1 MTKRLTALLMIV
13 ALLAFGLVAAA
24 QDQDEEQEPALPSS
38 IEVISVDGAE
48 DACHADNDI
57 ARIVLSFN
65 EPGDVTMRAQAYT
78 DFYDETTEYMTT
90 GAGMLEII
98 VNAPTLPEHS
108 VIQYSFTSGDPA
120 DTAYIAINC
129 TTGMWSQGLYFGDDG
144 RIAAG
149 LDVPVVFYPLLD
161 ADGEPYWEFYTVDVE
176 DPDRSGELSLRLT
189 PDMLA
194 EFERI
199 PEQNTALAITR
210 DGLATLYRLTTG
222 QLQVNYAP
230 DAEGKVAVVIFDGN
244 RPRSQRAD
252 FEAN

>member
-1 MTKRLTALLMIV
+1 MLKRLTLLLTIAALT
-13 ALLAFGLVAAA
+13 AFGLATSA
-24 QDQDEEQEPALPSS
+24 QDETPTPSS
-38 IEVISVDGAE
+38 IEVNTVEGAE
-48 DACHADNDI
+48 DACHADNDV

-78 DFYDETTEYMTT
+78 DFYDETTEYATT
-90 GAGMLEII
+90 GTGQLEII

-108 VIQYSFTSGDPA
+108 VIQYSFSNGDPA

-129 TTGMWSQGLYFGDDG
+129 TTGLWSEGQYFGDDG

-149 LDVPVVFYPLLD
+149 PDVPVVFYPLLND
-161 ADGEPYWEFYTVDVE
+161 DGEPYWEFYTVDLE
-176 DPDRSGELSLRLT
+176 DPERSGELSLRLT

-194 EFERI
+194 QFERT
-199 PEQNTALAITR
+199 PDENTALAITR

-222 QLQVNYAP
+222 HLQVNYAP
-230 DAEGKVAVVIFDGN
+230 SEEGKVFVVIFDGD
-244 RPRSQRAD
+244 RPRIQRAD